1 MMSISYSAKR
11 FMFILA
17 AWALNAATAT
27 AQDFCLE
34 SFIEFQA
41 HFHSLF
47 GGDSHIDEYG
57 NIKIDGQTGGRGGW
71 PEFRISDVE
80 ISIEHAPEGRG
91 VGGVYTGPLS
101 TLHYRCRKGAC
112 IQTKLLIAPQDSAY
126 TIMSTERAERCLE
139 LFTYLQSRTD
149 FW

>member
-1 MMSISYSAKR
+1 MV
-11 FMFILA
+11 ILA
-17 AWALNAATAT
+17 PLAMNASIAT

-41 HFHSLF
+41 YFHSLF
-47 GGDSHIDEYG
+47 GGDSYIDEYG

-80 ISIEHAPEGRG
+80 ISIEHAPEGSA

-101 TLHYRCRKGAC
+101 TLHYHCRKGAC
-112 IQTKLLIAPQDSAY
+112 IRTKLLNAPLDSAY